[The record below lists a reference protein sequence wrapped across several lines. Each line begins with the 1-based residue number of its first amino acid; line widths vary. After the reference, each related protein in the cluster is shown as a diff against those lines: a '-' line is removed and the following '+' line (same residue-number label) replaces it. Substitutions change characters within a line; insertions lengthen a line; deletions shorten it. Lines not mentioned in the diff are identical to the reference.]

1 MMSAIRNAFATSL
14 CVLVLAGC
22 GEQKQAQQQ
31 AAVPPAAVG
40 VVTLQEKPV
49 AKGYEFIGRVKA
61 VSQVDVLARV
71 EGFLEDIHFREGQEV
86 KKGDLLFSIEKDL
99 FKAQVDQY
107 KAQVAAAQ
115 ANLANDEIQYQ
126 RDLQLVKNQNVPQS
140 TVDKDLAA
148 RDAGKAQVLLSQAQL
163 EQAQINLGYTDIY
176 APIDGKIGA
185 HNYDVGNLVS
195 PSSKPLVSLVSQ
207 DPMYVTFPVS
217 QEKLLEIRESRQQDD
232 GSLTK
237 IEFVVRFSDGTQY
250 KYAGRWDFTAPQVD
264 QSTDTVEM
272 RATLANPD
280 RQLIDGQYV
289 KVILKERHPQN
300 RLVVPQA
307 AVQTAQG
314 GNQVLVVGAD
324 NKVVAR
330 VIDLGQTEGGDYV
343 VNKGLQPG
351 EKVIVEGLQKAK
363 PGQVVAPSEV
373 KQEGTATPP
382 QPAAT
387 PASGGSGS
395 SNGTAPAGDA
405 PAGNTPAPASNQP
418 ASGGGQ
424 SGSGQT
430 GSGTS
435 GTNGGT
441 NKGAGQ

>member
-1 MMSAIRNAFATSL
+1 MMSAIRNAIATSL

-22 GEQKQAQQQ
+22 GDQKQAQQQ
-31 AAVPPAAVG
+31 AATPPAAVG
-40 VVTLQEKPV
+40 VVTLQERPV

-61 VSQVDVLARV
+61 VTEVDILARV
-71 EGFLEDIHFREGQEV
+71 EGFLEAIHFREGQEV

-115 ANLANDEIQYQ
+115 ANLANDEIQYA

-176 APIDGKIGA
+176 AAVDGKIGA

-195 PSSKPLVSLVSQ
+195 PSSKPLVTLVSQ

-237 IEFVVRFSDGTQY
+237 IEFVIRFSDGSQY
-250 KYAGRWDFTAPQVD
+250 QYSGRWDFTAPQVD

-272 RATLANPD
+272 RATLPNPD

-289 KVILKERHPQN
+289 KVILKERKPQN

-314 GNQVLVVGAD
+314 GNQVLVVGSD

-330 VIDLGQTEGGDYV
+330 IVELGQTEGADYV
-343 VNKGLQPG
+343 VTKGLQLG

-363 PGQVVAPSEV
+363 PGQVVAPTEV
-373 KQEGTATPP
+373 KQESSDSGASNAP
-382 QPAAT
+382 QPASTTPNTTAPSSPTGGSAT
-387 PASGGSGS
+387 PA
-395 SNGTAPAGDA
+395 T
-405 PAGNTPAPASNQP
+405 NQP
-418 ASGGGQ
+418 ASGGQ
-424 SGSGQT
+424 S

-435 GTNGGT
+435 GTN
-441 NKGAGQ
+441 KGAGQ

>member
-1 MMSAIRNAFATSL
+1 MISVIRNAVAASL
-14 CVLVLAGC
+14 CVLALAGC
-22 GEQKQAQQQ
+22 GDQKQAQQQ
-31 AAVPPAAVG
+31 GSAPPPAAVG
-40 VVTLQEKPV
+40 VVTLQERPV

-61 VSQVDVLARV
+61 VTQVDILARV

-115 ANLANDEIQYQ
+115 ANLANDEVQYQ

-176 APIDGKIGA
+176 APVDGKIGA

-195 PSSKPLVSLVSQ
+195 PSSKPLVTLVSQ

-237 IEFVVRFSDGTQY
+237 IEFVIRFSDGSQY

-272 RATLANPD
+272 RATLPNPD

-289 KVILKERHPQN
+289 KVVLKERKPQN

-324 NKVVAR
+324 NKVSAR
-330 VIDLGQTEGGDYV
+330 IIELGQAEGGDYV
-343 VNKGLQPG
+343 VAKGLQPG

-363 PGQVVAPSEV
+363 PGQIVAPTEIKPAGSDTGSSGAS
-373 KQEGTATPP
+373 QQPAANAPAGAAPANPAPANATPANP
-382 QPAAT
+382 PAAT
-387 PASGGSGS
+387 P
-395 SNGTAPAGDA
+395 
-405 PAGNTPAPASNQP
+405 P
-418 ASGGGQ
+418 ASG
-424 SGSGQT
+424 T
-430 GSGTS
+430 GTS
-435 GTNGGT
+435 GT

>member
-1 MMSAIRNAFATSL
+1 
-14 CVLVLAGC
+14 
-22 GEQKQAQQQ
+22 
-31 AAVPPAAVG
+31 
-40 VVTLQEKPV
+40 
-49 AKGYEFIGRVKA
+49 
-61 VSQVDVLARV
+61 RV

-107 KAQVAAAQ
+107 KAQVLAAQ
-115 ANLANDEIQYQ
+115 ANLANDEIQYA

-176 APIDGKIGA
+176 APVDGKIGA

-195 PSSKPLVSLVSQ
+195 PSSKPLVTLVSQ
-207 DPMYVTFPVS
+207 DPMYITFPVS

-237 IEFVVRFSDGTQY
+237 IEFVVRFSDGSQY
-250 KYAGRWDFTAPQVD
+250 QYSGRWDFTAPQVD

-272 RATLANPD
+272 RATLPNPN

-289 KVILKERHPQN
+289 KVILKERKPQN

-314 GNQVLVVGAD
+314 GNQVLVVGSD

-330 VIDLGQTEGGDYV
+330 IVELGQTEGADYV
-343 VNKGLQPG
+343 VTKGLQLG

-363 PGQVVAPSEV
+363 PGQVVSPTEV
-373 KQEGTATPP
+373 KQESGENGASNTP
-382 QPAAT
+382 QPASTTPNTTAPSAPTGGAAT
-387 PASGGSGS
+387 PA
-395 SNGTAPAGDA
+395 T
-405 PAGNTPAPASNQP
+405 NQP

-424 SGSGQT
+424 SGNS
-430 GSGTS
+430 TS
-435 GTNGGT
+435 GT

>member
-1 MMSAIRNAFATSL
+1 MMSAIRNAFAASL

-71 EGFLEDIHFREGQEV
+71 EGFLEGIHFREGQEV

-99 FKAQVDQY
+99 FKAQVDQF

-115 ANLANDEIQYQ
+115 ANLANDEVQYL

-163 EQAQINLGYTDIY
+163 EQAEINLGYTDIY

-363 PGQVVAPSEV
+363 PGQVVAPSEI
-373 KQEGTATPP
+373 KQEGTTTAP
-382 QPAAT
+382 QPVAT
-387 PASGGSGS
+387 PASGGGS
-395 SNGTAPAGDA
+395 STGTA
-405 PAGNTPAPASNQP
+405 PAGNTPPPATNQPATNQP

-424 SGSGQT
+424 S